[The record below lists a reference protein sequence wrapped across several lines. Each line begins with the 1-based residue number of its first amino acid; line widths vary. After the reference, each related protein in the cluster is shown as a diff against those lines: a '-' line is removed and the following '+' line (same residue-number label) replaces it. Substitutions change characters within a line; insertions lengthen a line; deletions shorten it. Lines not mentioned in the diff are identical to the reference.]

1 VAATHLPFC
10 LPQLCTAG
18 GELLLDDD
26 AADDSE
32 DVADASP
39 ISPPEAF
46 DLVLQDVT
54 LNIGRGQQG

>member
-1 VAATHLPFC
+1 MFADA
-10 LPQLCTAG
+10 AG
-18 GELLLDDD
+18 GQLLLDDD

-54 LNIGRGQQG
+54 LNIGEAAAPQSVPA